1 MYGIISHLL
10 LTKLFNSRAFFSLLL
25 LQLSKKEKKI
35 MQKEKPLKRLS
46 LNNSPTIE
54 IVAFIL
60 SNLTSS
66 PSK

>member
-1 MYGIISHLL
+1 MYGIIAHLV
-10 LTKLFNSRAFFSLLL
+10 LTKLLILEHFSLSYS
-25 LQLSKKEKKI
+25 LQLSKKEKKN

-54 IVAFIL
+54 IVAIIF
-60 SNLTSS
+60 SNLTPS